1 MYNNDP
7 RDPVNFANL
16 DNDCNYCGEDCEN
29 DFCNNDCKKSYEH
42 DMFTEKN

>member
-1 MYNNDP
+1 MYNNP
-7 RDPVNFANL
+7 RDPVNFSDL
-16 DNDCNYCGEDCEN
+16 DSDCNYCGEECEN